1 MGSHSKL
8 FRRKDTDGL
17 HLIDSRQPSRQTR
30 FFLFPVNFNQ
40 NKNHL
45 ESNAGRNLQ
54 RVETEGETLFCEIVE
69 SPPEAPPSPRL
80 ELSGN

>member
-1 MGSHSKL
+1 MGPEVTQKKGYIRL
-8 FRRKDTDGL
+8 
-17 HLIDSRQPSRQTR
+17 LIDSRQASGQARIL
-30 FFLFPVNFNQ
+30 LFPVIFNQ

-45 ESNAGRNLQ
+45 ESNTGRNLQ
-54 RVETEGETLFCEIVE
+54 RVEAEGETLFCEIVE